1 MEYNLLVPAVGELND
16 TQLDLVTGGDGP
28 LAPAVYAAGMKVI
41 LNKLI
46 YEMERPVTNNP

>member
-1 MEYNLLVPAVGELND
+1 MEYNPQVPAIGKLND
-16 TQLDLVTGGDGP
+16 TELDLVTGGDGR
-28 LAPAVYAAGMKVI
+28 LAPAIYAAGMKVI

>member
-1 MEYNLLVPAVGELND
+1 MEYDLQVPAIGELND
-16 TQLDLVTGGDGP
+16 TELDLVTGADDR